1 MSLSLAYSAGAILST
16 TEDLLKWQNA
26 LLSNTLL
33 KASSIKQAMT
43 PTLLNS
49 GKRIPYGYGFR
60 FSRLGNSPVIAHT
73 GSTKGFTGIA
83 LFLPQENMYIT
94 ALTNC
99 NCKNVN
105 NVAKQVAEL
114 FVTIPD
120 ANKISAVTKTT
131 EQEKKSI
138 AVPVEILNNYTGT
151 YEVKPNVNLT
161 IGLDN
166 TNQLYLLAPGQTKK
180 VELFAETQNHFFV
193 KIVDAEITFNKN
205 ETNNVISLTMNQSG
219 RKIIAKKN

>member
-1 MSLSLAYSAGAILST
+1 
-16 TEDLLKWQNA
+16 
-26 LLSNTLL
+26 
-33 KASSIKQAMT
+33 
-43 PTLLNS
+43 
-49 GKRIPYGYGFR
+49 
-60 FSRLGNSPVIAHT
+60 
-73 GSTKGFTGIA
+73 
-83 LFLPQENMYIT
+83 MYIT
-94 ALTNC
+94 VLTNC

-114 FVTIPD
+114 FVTSPGV
-120 ANKISAVTKTT
+120 NKVSAVTKTT

-138 AVPVEILNNYTGT
+138 AVPAEILNNYTGT

-180 VELFAETQNHFFV
+180 VGLFAETQNHFFV